1 MKLRSLLG
9 LVVSAF
15 RVISRM
21 FKDTSET
28 KSDYIDLCDAVVWKC
43 RGVVVD
49 YMGQGNGSPGHNSNI
64 ILI

>member
-1 MKLRSLLG
+1 
-9 LVVSAF
+9 
-15 RVISRM
+15 M